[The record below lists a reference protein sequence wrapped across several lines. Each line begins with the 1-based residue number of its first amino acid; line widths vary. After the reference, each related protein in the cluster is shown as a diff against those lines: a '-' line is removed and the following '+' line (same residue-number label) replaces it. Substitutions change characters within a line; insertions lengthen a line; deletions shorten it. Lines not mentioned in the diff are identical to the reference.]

1 MEVLYM
7 SFLFQILLFSIP
19 GVLIYYGIFV
29 GTPKLVKK
37 GVPLIYAFW
46 FHLWFP
52 VLILLPFALLLYK
65 LEGGIFTIDEIS
77 KRFRLHPIQGMEWLW
92 IVGAVIFT
100 ILFDQLLEPAGKY
113 FARFKLLKPPNY
125 LPAPFNPLKKF
136 TFPPKE
142 FFEVELCGNWK
153 LLPLF
158 MPLHILAMF
167 SEEIMWR
174 GYILPLQEISF
185 GNWAWVVN
193 GILWAWIVH
202 AALKWH
208 FVGMLP
214 SMLIAPF
221 IAQQTGST
229 WASFAVHALGNSP
242 LWILLLIG
250 VIQPKSKK

>member
-1 MEVLYM
+1 
-7 SFLFQILLFSIP
+7 
-19 GVLIYYGIFV
+19 
-29 GTPKLVKK
+29 
-37 GVPLIYAFW
+37 
-46 FHLWFP
+46 
-52 VLILLPFALLLYK
+52 
-65 LEGGIFTIDEIS
+65 
-77 KRFRLHPIQGMEWLW
+77 
-92 IVGAVIFT
+92 
-100 ILFDQLLEPAGKY
+100 
-113 FARFKLLKPPNY
+113 
-125 LPAPFNPLKKF
+125 LKKF

-142 FFEVELCGNWK
+142 FFAVELCGNWR
-153 LLPLF
+153 LLLIF
-158 MPLHILAMF
+158 IPLHILAMF

-214 SMLIAPF
+214 SMLIAPY